1 MAINTAQPVQKMW
14 SITHDQ
20 GSIAANTQAV
30 SSAKTAP
37 GAKTDGIY
45 LVQRPSGLN
54 LGLLVEANC
63 TTADQIILRFTNVT
77 AGSLDPASLVFDVVM
92 L

>member
-1 MAINTAQPVQKMW
+1 MAINTAQPVQKFW

-20 GSIAANTQAV
+20 ASIAAATQVV
-30 SSAKTAP
+30 SSAKTAV
-37 GAKTDGIY
+37 GARTDGIY
-45 LVQRPSGLN
+45 LVQRPASLN

-63 TTADQIILRFTNVT
+63 TTADQIVLRFTNVT
-77 AGSLDPASLVFDVVM
+77 AAAIDPASLTFDVVM